1 MSEQK
6 ATQPANPHSA
16 PWSTEEHLQDPAVK
30 VEYDALEGEFALI
43 RQLID
48 LRIKRGLSQREIAQ
62 RAGMQQPSIARLEMG
77 QTASLRTLRRV
88 ADALD
93 ADVRVTLV
101 PRRAAA
107 AKGGKRRRKA

>member
-6 ATQPANPHSA
+6 AIQAKHSPGVPWREYLDEQLKNPEFRA
-16 PWSTEEHLQDPAVK
+16 
-30 VEYDALEGEFALI
+30 EYDALEGEFALI

-48 LRIKRGLSQREIAQ
+48 LRIKRGLSQRDLAK
-62 RAGMQQPSIARLEMG
+62 RAGMQQPSIARLETG

-93 ADVRVTLV
+93 ADVKVTLV
-101 PRRAAA
+101 PRRA
-107 AKGGKRRRKA
+107 RR